1 MQPSYLEGRQEF
13 NDLLKGYKIAMLTTV
28 HEGQLR
34 SRPMAIQDRDFD
46 GDLWFFTSL
55 DGGKVCDIGKDQMVN
70 VSYMDQ
76 GGNTF
81 LSACGKARVMQ
92 DVAKQKE
99 LWSPMVK
106 AWFDGP
112 EDPNLALIK
121 VEVEGAEYW
130 DGPHSKVLE
139 LFAIAKAAI
148 TGQEYQAGENEKI
161 RL

>member
-1 MQPSYLEGRQEF
+1 MQPTHDDGREKF
-13 NDLLKGYKIAMLTTV
+13 NEMLKGYKIAMLTTV

-34 SRPMAIQDRDFD
+34 SRPMAIQEREFD
-46 GDLWFFTSL
+46 GDLWFFTNL
-55 DGGKVCDIGKDQMVN
+55 DGGKVCDIQDEQEVN

-76 GGNTF
+76 GGNSF
-81 LSACGKARVMQ
+81 LSACGKATIIR

-99 LWSPMVK
+99 LWNPMVK

-112 EDPNLALIK
+112 EDPNLALLK

-139 LFAIAKAAI
+139 LFAIAKAAL
-148 TGQEYQAGENEKI
+148 TGQEYEAGDHAKV